1 MCIRDRCRAIDYL
14 EAGNDSMAR
23 EVLADRMEPSSDGIN
38 DWHGG
43 LTDCYEDVFKDI
55 LGAVFRTR
63 KHCMGCN
70 KDMDEEQESK
80 SVSNIG
86 SVAIDLLESDND
98 SENDRAFGNG
108 NNQLSTTDND
118 STSSNTKT
126 PVPKFV
132 TIGRG
137 SDAFVEKKQGR
148 KATKRKQ

>member
-1 MCIRDRCRAIDYL
+1 MEQFANSKSIYLQSRVDRYPISSIIYEL
-14 EAGNDSMAR
+14 VTSNDESQF
-23 EVLADRMEPSSDGIN
+23 N
-38 DWHGG
+38 D
-43 LTDCYEDVFKDI
+43 
-55 LGAVFRTR
+55 
-63 KHCMGCN
+63 N
-70 KDMDEEQESK
+70 EEQESK

-137 SDAFVEKKQGR
+137 SDAFVGKKQG
-148 KATKRKQ
+148 KKVTKRKQLYQPSTFLDWKSHGDCSLEFNDSKNQTT